1 MQRLAI
7 RLSNYL
13 NRMYAKSQDKNELHT
28 RNVIFNSIQIELIN
42 GEAVNFK
49 GISSSDLRNH
59 ISTRQPILSLVL
71 QFFTRTGILLFLI
84 FNIIGYSIIDDS
96 HEYKSIDNFIIP
108 FVVNGIVYSANTIY
122 FEY

>member
-1 MQRLAI
+1 
-7 RLSNYL
+7 
-13 NRMYAKSQDKNELHT
+13 MYAKSQDKNELHT

-49 GISSSDLRNH
+49 GISSSDLPNH
-59 ISTRQPILSLVL
+59 ISTRQPIFSLVL